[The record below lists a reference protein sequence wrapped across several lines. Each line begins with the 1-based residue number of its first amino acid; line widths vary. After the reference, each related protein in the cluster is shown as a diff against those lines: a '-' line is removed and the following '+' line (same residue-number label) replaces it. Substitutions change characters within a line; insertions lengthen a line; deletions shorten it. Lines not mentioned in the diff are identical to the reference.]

1 MTHASRRLLMAA
13 LAATTVAAPAQA
25 QTAPIAVKIGILSD
39 MSGPYADAYGPGS
52 LTAALL
58 ASEDAKIQLPNV
70 TIEVIS
76 ADHLN
81 KPDVA
86 AGIARRWLDVEGVDV
101 VADMVNSAIGL
112 AVQDIARERHKISI
126 VAAGSS
132 ALSGKSCS
140 PTGMTWTMD
149 TYTYAKAA
157 TTGTVRAGGDTW
169 FFITADYAGGHAL
182 QADTSAFVKAAGGT
196 VIGSVRHPVN
206 THDFASF
213 LLAAQSSHS
222 KVIGLANVG
231 NDMIN
236 SIKQANEFG
245 IAAGGQVI
253 AVPIIYI
260 TDIHA
265 LGLKTARGVRFGSP
279 FYWDANDGT
288 REFSRRFF
296 DKMRKMPTDS
306 QAGVY
311 TSLMHYFK
319 AVNAAGS
326 KDATK
331 VVAKMREIPINDFMT
346 KNGKLR
352 ENGSV
357 LRERTVYEVK
367 APEESKYDWDYL
379 KVVQVL
385 SAEDAAPRPVAE
397 SECNLAANN

>member
-1 MTHASRRLLMAA
+1 MIRASWRPLIAA
-13 LAATTVAAPAQA
+13 LFAFAVAAPAHA
-25 QTAPIAVKIGILSD
+25 QNAPISVKIGILSD

-52 LTAALL
+52 LTAAQL
-58 ASEDAKIQLPNV
+58 AVEDAKALFPNMA
-70 TIEVIS
+70 IEVVS

-86 AGIARRWLDVEGVDV
+86 AGIARRWLDADGVDV
-101 VADMVNSAIGL
+101 IADMVNSAVGL
-112 AVQDIARERHKISI
+112 AVQDIARERQKISI

-132 ALSGKSCS
+132 VLTGKSCS

-182 QADTSAFVKAAGGT
+182 QADTSAFVRAAGGT

-213 LLAAQSSHS
+213 LLAAQASHA

-236 SIKQANEFG
+236 TIKQANEFG
-245 IAAGGQVI
+245 ITAGGQVI

-265 LGLKTARGVRFGSP
+265 LGLKTAKGVRFGSP

-288 REFSRRFF
+288 RAFSRRFF
-296 DKMRKMPTDS
+296 DKMKKMPTDS

-319 AVNAAGS
+319 AVNGAGT
-326 KDATK
+326 KDAEK
-331 VVAKMREIPINDFMT
+331 VIGKMREIPINDFMT
-346 KNGKLR
+346 QNGKLR

-367 APEESKYDWDYL
+367 TPGESKYDWDYL
-379 KVVQVL
+379 KVVQAL

-397 SECNLAANN
+397 SECPFVTAK

>member
-1 MTHASRRLLMAA
+1 MAA
-13 LAATTVAAPAQA
+13 ANARAEPL
-25 QTAPIAVKIGILSD
+25 AVKVGVLTDMTGFLSE
-39 MSGPYADAYGPGS
+39 GTGPGS
-52 LTAALL
+52 AAAAEL
-58 ASEDAKIQLPNV
+58 AAEDARRLYPNLKIE
-70 TIEVIS
+70 IIS
-76 ADHLN
+76 ADHQN
-81 KPDVA
+81 KADIGSA
-86 AGIARRWLDVEGVDV
+86 TARRWFEVEKVD
-101 VADMVNSAIGL
+101 AIIDLTNSAVGI
-112 AVQDIARERHKISI
+112 AVQDIGRTLGKLTIST
-126 VAAGSS
+126 VGTS
-132 ALSGKSCS
+132 LLTEKYCS
-140 PTGMTWTMD
+140 PTGIQWTMD

-182 QADTSAFVKAAGGT
+182 QADTSAFVRAAGGT

-213 LLAAQSSHS
+213 LLAAQASHA

-236 SIKQANEFG
+236 TIKQANEFG
-245 IAAGGQVI
+245 ITAGGQVI

-265 LGLKTARGVRFGSP
+265 LGLKTAKGVRFGSP

-288 REFSRRFF
+288 RAFSRRFF
-296 DKMRKMPTDS
+296 DKMKKMPTDS

-319 AVNAAGS
+319 AVNGAGT
-326 KDATK
+326 KDAEK
-331 VVAKMREIPINDFMT
+331 VIGKMREIPINDFMT
-346 KNGKLR
+346 QNGKLR

-367 APEESKYDWDYL
+367 TPGESKYDWDYL
-379 KVVQVL
+379 KVVQAL

-397 SECNLAANN
+397 SECPFVTAK